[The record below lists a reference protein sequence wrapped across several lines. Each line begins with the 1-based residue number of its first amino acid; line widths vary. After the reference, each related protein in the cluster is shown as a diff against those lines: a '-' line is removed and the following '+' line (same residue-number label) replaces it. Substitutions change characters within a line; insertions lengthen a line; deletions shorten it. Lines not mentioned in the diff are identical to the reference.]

1 MELLKKTYVNIK
13 DIQRIFGFDFY
24 KAREVHADAMKIQSK
39 NYSCL
44 EKKVL
49 LQKVLEV
56 QGIEMNFWLNQQ
68 RGGSS
73 NGNK

>member
-1 MELLKKTYVNIK
+1 MDLLKKTYVNIK

-24 KAREVHADAMKIQSK
+24 KAREVLADAMKIQSK

-56 QGIEMNFWLNQQ
+56 QGIDMNFWLNQQ
-68 RGGSS
+68 RE
-73 NGNK
+73 GNQNVQR